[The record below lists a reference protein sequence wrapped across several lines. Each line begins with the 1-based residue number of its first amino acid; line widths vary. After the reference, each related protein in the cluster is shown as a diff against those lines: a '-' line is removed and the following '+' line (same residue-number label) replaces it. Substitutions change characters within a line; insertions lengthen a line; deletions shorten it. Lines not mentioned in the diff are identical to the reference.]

1 MQFIF
6 VLRLNILKL
15 AIRTM
20 KYSTVVVL
28 VGFLVASVSKVE
40 SIDWKSPDSTIPIN
54 EEEGNR
60 LISLT

>member
-20 KYSTVVVL
+20 KYSTVVAL
-28 VGFLVASVSKVE
+28 VGFLVASVSKLE
-40 SIDWKSPDSTIPIN
+40 SIDWKSPDSIIPID

-60 LISLT
+60 LISPG